1 MKIICTDN
9 LDREN
14 RSDRLVAT
22 GLNEYMGARI
32 VRLLNDAEGL
42 DSDNF
47 YKLVPDDY
55 KLYEWEP

>member
-9 LDREN
+9 FDREN

-32 VRLLNDAEGL
+32 VRFLNDAEDL
-42 DSDNF
+42 NSDNF